1 MFIVTDLICHP
12 LLKVNQIDIFWHPT
26 WLHNN
31 KNYQDKFRQK
41 HGVGDSRL
49 EQRSRNIRNIY
60 FTFTLLSRFASQCSV
75 TLWQVITFRSP
86 KKSYSCIVK
95 FLLETSSEFYGV
107 ELPNM
112 FKIYHHQYNLHN
124 SFSWELTIIMWYC
137 GNLDLESEQN
147 RI

>member
-31 KNYQDKFRQK
+31 KNYLDKFRQK

-60 FTFTLLSRFASQCSV
+60 FTFTVKSICLTVQCDIVTSHHFQIPQKILL
-75 TLWQVITFRSP
+75 L
-86 KKSYSCIVK
+86 
-95 FLLETSSEFYGV
+95 
-107 ELPNM
+107 
-112 FKIYHHQYNLHN
+112 
-124 SFSWELTIIMWYC
+124 YC
-137 GNLDLESEQN
+137 
-147 RI
+147 